1 MNNKQLKELTK
12 IAHFMESVIN
22 ETDNCVRDFNI
33 LTQQQVNKTTFLEFA
48 LKFFERK
55 MWGIV
60 ETLEFDT
67 NEFILLNEVNETL
80 DSVMKET
87 KSVYQYSV
95 IDENGEHYHTTDR
108 KGHIIGILEWALDQ
122 IVGNIDIEQTT
133 N

>member
-12 IAHFMESVIN
+12 IAHFMESVIY

-48 LKFFERK
+48 LMFFERK
-55 MWGIV
+55 TWEIV

-87 KSVYQYSV
+87 ESVYQYSV
-95 IDENGEHYHTTDR
+95 TDENGEHYHTTDR
-108 KGHIIGILEWALDQ
+108 KGHIIGILEWALNQ
-122 IVGNIDIEQTT
+122 IVGNIDIEQTI
-133 N
+133 

>member
-12 IAHFMESVIN
+12 IAHFMESVIY

-48 LKFFERK
+48 LMFFERK
-55 MWGIV
+55 TWEIV

-87 KSVYQYSV
+87 ESVYQYSV
-95 IDENGEHYHTTDR
+95 TDENGEHYHTTDR

-122 IVGNIDIEQTT
+122 IIGNIDIEQTT

>member
-12 IAHFMESVIN
+12 IANFMESVID

-33 LTQQQVNKTTFLEFA
+33 LTQQQVNKTTFLEFS

-55 MWGIV
+55 TWGIV

-87 KSVYQYSV
+87 ESVYQYLSL
-95 IDENGEHYHTTDR
+95 I
-108 KGHIIGILEWALDQ
+108 HISEP
-122 IVGNIDIEQTT
+122 TRRS
-133 N
+133 

>member
-12 IAHFMESVIN
+12 IARFMESVIY

-48 LKFFERK
+48 LIFFERK
-55 MWGIV
+55 TWEIV
-60 ETLEFDT
+60 EMLEFDT

-87 KSVYQYSV
+87 ESVDRKSVV
-95 IDENGEHYHTTDR
+95 
-108 KGHIIGILEWALDQ
+108 
-122 IVGNIDIEQTT
+122 
-133 N
+133 

>member
-55 MWGIV
+55 TWGIV

-87 KSVYQYSV
+87 ESVYQYSV

-122 IVGNIDIEQTT
+122 IVGNIYIEQTT

>member
-1 MNNKQLKELTK
+1 MNNKQIKELTK
-12 IAHFMESVIN
+12 IAHFMESVID

-55 MWGIV
+55 TWEIV
-60 ETLEFDT
+60 EILEFDT

-87 KSVYQYSV
+87 ESVYHYSV
-95 IDENGEHYHTTDR
+95 TDGNGEHSYTTDR
-108 KGHIIGILEWALDQ
+108 KGHIIGILEWALNQ

>member
-12 IAHFMESVIN
+12 IAHFMESVIY

-48 LKFFERK
+48 LMFFERK
-55 MWGIV
+55 TWEIV

-87 KSVYQYSV
+87 ESVYQYSV
-95 IDENGEHYHTTDR
+95 TDENGEHYHTTDR

-122 IVGNIDIEQTT
+122 IVGNIDIEQT

>member
-22 ETDNCVRDFNI
+22 ETDNSVRDFNI

-48 LKFFERK
+48 LIFFERK
-55 MWGIV
+55 TWEIV

-87 KSVYQYSV
+87 ESVYQYSV
-95 IDENGEHYHTTDR
+95 TDENGEHYHTTDR
-108 KGHIIGILEWALDQ
+108 KGHIIRILEWALNQ
-122 IVGNIDIEQTT
+122 IVGNIDIEQTI
-133 N
+133 